1 MKYKDSNKGAV
12 VSRVITTKNE
22 EDNIKNCLLS
32 ILNQTYSRN
41 LIEIIV
47 VDNYS
52 TDNTKKIA
60 KEYADIVANIG
71 PERNTQRNYGM
82 LDLSTGDYL
91 VWIDADMIL
100 TKRLIENCIDYLS
113 NSNFI
118 ALNIP
123 EIILG
128 DDFFSRVRRF
138 ERSFYNNTVI
148 DGARVILRDSFIKS
162 GGFSKDWE
170 HGPDDW
176 DLDKELKL
184 IGKIGYIEKTEESA
198 DKILRLLDLDVSPQ
212 FSNNS
217 CIYHNESKLS
227 IWKFIKKKA
236 YYSTDIN
243 AYVKKWGA
251 SDPDIKKQLGLWYRF
266 VFVFVEHGKWKALFK
281 RPDLYFSII
290 VIRFL
295 TGIVYLFS
303 RLKTIKKW

>member
-1 MKYKDSNKGAV
+1 MV
-12 VSRVITTKNE
+12 VSIVITTKNE
-22 EDNIKNCLLS
+22 ENNIKNCLLS
-32 ILNQTYSRN
+32 ILNQSYPRD

-60 KEYADIVANIG
+60 KEYADTVADMG

-82 LDLSTGDYL
+82 KDLSTGNYL

-100 TKRLIENCIDYLS
+100 SKNLIENCINYLS
-113 NSNFI
+113 KNKYI

-128 DDFFSRVRRF
+128 DDFFSTVRRF

-148 DGARVILRDSFIKS
+148 DGSRVILRDAFIKS

-184 IGKIGYIEKTEESA
+184 TGEIGYLEETEENT
-198 DKILRLLDLDVSPQ
+198 DEILSLLELDINPQ
-212 FSNNS
+212 YSMNS
-217 CIYHNESKLS
+217 CIYHNESKIS
-227 IWKFIKKKA
+227 IWKFIKKKT

-243 AYVKKWGA
+243 AYIKKWGA

-266 VFVFVEHGKWKALFK
+266 VFVFVENGKWVNLFK
-281 RPDLYFSII
+281 RPDLYFSLIL
-290 VIRFL
+290 IRFL
-295 TGIVYLFS
+295 TGIGYLFS
-303 RLKTIKKW
+303 RLKTINK

>member
-1 MKYKDSNKGAV
+1 VIEKDFNQVLV
-12 VSRVITTKNE
+12 VSIVITTKNE
-22 EDNIKNCLLS
+22 ENNIKNCLLS
-32 ILNQTYSRN
+32 ILNQSYPRD

-47 VDNYS
+47 VDNDS

-60 KEYADIVANIG
+60 KKYADTVANIG

-82 LDLSTGDYL
+82 KDLSKGDYL

-100 TKRLIENCIDYLS
+100 SKNLIENCIDYLS
-113 NSNFI
+113 KNKYI

-128 DDFFSRVRRF
+128 DDFFSKVRRF

-148 DGARVILRDSFIKS
+148 DGSRVILRDSFIKS

-184 IGKIGYIEKTEESA
+184 IGEIGYIEKDEDNTDE
-198 DKILRLLDLDVSPQ
+198 ILRLLELEISPQ
-212 FSNNS
+212 YSKNS
-217 CIYHNESKLS
+217 CIYHNESKMS

-266 VFVFVEHGKWKALFK
+266 FFVFVENGKWKILFR
-281 RPDLYFSII
+281 RPDLYFSLIL
-290 VIRFL
+290 IRFL
-295 TGIVYLFS
+295 TGIGYLYS
-303 RLKTIKKW
+303 RLITIKK